1 MPYMRW
7 KLARHFWYTFL
18 FHNGTILTN
27 MIMYIRSS
35 GKAELARI
43 IKQSALD
50 EGQVKRN
57 LQKLRQRDL
66 VLQYENDG
74 YDIASPIF
82 RAWVERSLYN

>member
-1 MPYMRW
+1 
-7 KLARHFWYTFL
+7 
-18 FHNGTILTN
+18 

-43 IKQSALD
+43 VKQSALD

-66 VLQYENDG
+66 VLQYENDV

>member
-1 MPYMRW
+1 LDAWWDTYFRDLW
-7 KLARHFWYTFL
+7 NRTNEEQRACLATL
-18 FHNGTILTN
+18 LA
-27 MIMYIRSS
+27 S

-43 IKQSALD
+43 VKQSALD

-66 VLQYENDG
+66 VLPYENDV

-82 RAWVERSLYN
+82 RAWVEHSIYN